1 MIISPFDVVII
12 IGLSNLSGFL
22 LAEAIH
28 LYYLGGYHDET

>member
-1 MIISPFDVVII
+1 MIITPFDVVII

-28 LYYLGGYHDET
+28 LYYLGGSYDET

>member
-1 MIISPFDVVII
+1 MTCTPFDLFII

-28 LYYLGGYHDET
+28 LYYLGVTHD